1 MRSKW
6 VVGNWKMNG
15 NLSDN
20 AVLLNDLVAGMSEAC
35 PACACKSDDACATEC
50 PVYMGVCVPFPYLAQ
65 AHRVLGAT
73 KIALGAQN
81 VSEKANGA
89 FTGEVSASMLKDFG
103 VKLVIVG
110 HSERRSIY
118 GESDALV
125 AEKARVALEAGLTPV
140 VCVGE
145 TLDEREAGQA
155 QAVVLRQLKAV
166 SDVIG
171 VSGLSRSI
179 LAYEPVWA
187 IGTGKTASP
196 EQAQEVHAWIRVALK
211 GLDAAM
217 ADDMSIL
224 YGGSVKANNAAE
236 IFAQADVD
244 GGLIGG
250 AALVAED
257 FLTIYQS
264 A

>member
-50 PVYMGVCVPFPYLAQ
+50 PVYIGVCVPFPYLAQ

-81 VSEKANGA
+81 VSEKTNGA